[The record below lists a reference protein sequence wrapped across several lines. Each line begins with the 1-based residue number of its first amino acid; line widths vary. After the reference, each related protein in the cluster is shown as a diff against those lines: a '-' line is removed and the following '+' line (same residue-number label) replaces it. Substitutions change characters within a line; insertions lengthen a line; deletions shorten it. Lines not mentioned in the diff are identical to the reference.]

1 MILQALVSYYES
13 LVTAGEIESP
23 GWSKQKVSYALELND
38 NGEIMQVIPLF
49 QEVVDGKK
57 KKEVPREIEVPAPVK
72 RAVNVLPNF
81 LCDNSGYILGVDT
94 KGKPERTAECFDSC
108 KALHEKLLVGVDSPS
123 AKAVLAFFAHWD
135 PSVAA
140 EHPALKN
147 EWDKLIG
154 GGNLLFF
161 YHMQEVGKD
170 PAIRQVWNAHY
181 QVAKDDVTMPCLV
194 TGQVGPVERIHPAI
208 KGVRGAQ
215 SSGAA
220 LVSFNSD
227 SFCSYGKEQNL
238 NAPTGKYASFA
249 YTAALNRLLA
259 DREHTLLLGDTTVVF
274 WAESGED
281 AYQDAFEMLL
291 GGDDKLYTDME
302 LWNKTKKLMQGEPV
316 LWDETRLDP
325 ATNFYILGISPNAAR
340 LSVRFF
346 LRNTFGAFL
355 QNVQAHYDRMEIV
368 RNPKLSPFPVVPIW
382 RMLLETVNPNSK
394 DKASSP
400 QMTGNVLQAV
410 LTNTR
415 YPATLLNGVTLRIRA
430 DRKMNR
436 ERAGTIKA
444 YYLQNPHPS
453 VPKEVLTVSLNPETK
468 DVPYCLGRLFATLEY
483 IQRRVNPELNTTIK
497 DKYFS
502 SASATPAVV
511 FPTLV
516 NLAQAHLKKLNRT
529 DPGGVIYLNKLMTE
543 IMDKLSYQ
551 YPARMSLPEQGA
563 FQLGYYHQNSV
574 FYTKKQEENE
584 NV

>member
-13 LVTAGEIESP
+13 LVATGKIESP
-23 GWSKQKVSYALELND
+23 GWSKQKVSYALELDD
-38 NGEIMQVIPLF
+38 NGEILQVIPQF
-49 QEVVDGKK
+49 QEVGEGKK
-57 KKEVPREIEVPAPVK
+57 KKEVPQEMAVPAPVK

-94 KGKPERTAECFDSC
+94 KGKPERTAECFDAC
-108 KALHEKLLVGVDSPS
+108 KVLHEKLLTGVDSPG
-123 AKAVLAFFAHWD
+123 AKAVLAFFQHWD
-135 PSVAA
+135 PAIAA
-140 EHPALKN
+140 DHPALKE
-147 EWDKLIG
+147 EWDKLIA
-154 GGNLLFF
+154 GGNLIF
-161 YHMQEVGKD
+161 YYQMRNVCD
-170 PAIRQVWNAHY
+170 DVAIHQAWNTHY
-181 QVAKDDVTMPCLV
+181 QMAKDDVIMPCLV

-208 KGVRGAQ
+208 KGVRDAQ

-238 NAPTGKYASFA
+238 NAPTGKYAAFA
-249 YTAALNRLLA
+249 YTAALNRLLT
-259 DREHTLLLGDTTVVF
+259 DKDHILWLGDTTVVF
-274 WAESGED
+274 WAESGEE
-281 AYQDAFEMLL
+281 AYQDAFGMLL
-291 GGDDKLYTDME
+291 GGDDKFYTDTE
-302 LWNKTKKLMQGEPV
+302 LMQKTKILLQGEPV
-316 LWDETRLDP
+316 LWDKTRLDP
-325 ATNFYILGISPNAAR
+325 STNFYILGISPNAAR

-346 LRNTFGAFL
+346 LRNTFGGFL

-368 RNPKLSPFPVVPIW
+368 RNPKLSPFPIVPIW
-382 RMLLETVNPNSK
+382 RMLMETVNPNSK

-453 VPKEVLTVSLNPETK
+453 VPKEVLTVSLNREADNTA
-468 DVPYCLGRLFATLEY
+468 YCLGRLFATLEY
-483 IQRRVNPELNTTIK
+483 IQRRVNPDLNTTIK

-516 NLAQAHLKKLNRT
+516 NLSQAHLKKLNRT

-543 IMDKLSYQ
+543 IMDKLSEQ
-551 YPARMSLPEQGA
+551 YPARMSLPQQGA